1 MTTNS
6 FSAVV
11 VAVAVA
17 VGVGLTVEP
26 DADVNGVD
34 RLMADDL
41 AAVVV
46 AAAAEDA
53 MLDAGAVVVLDHYS
67 YHSDH
72 LHVEDEEE

>member
-1 MTTNS
+1 MMTNS
-6 FSAVV
+6 FSAIV
-11 VAVAVA
+11 VAVA
-17 VGVGLTVEP
+17 VGVTVEP
-26 DADVNGVD
+26 DAVVNGVD

-46 AAAAEDA
+46 AAAEDA

>member
-17 VGVGLTVEP
+17 VGVGVTVEP
-26 DADVNGVD
+26 DAVVNGVD

-46 AAAAEDA
+46 AAAEDA